1 MVSQATAHTAAAP
14 QRRVAPVPALQAL
27 RRQVKGA
34 VIEPGGDGW
43 DAATQAFN
51 LTFRQN
57 PALTVVPENENDV
70 SAIMAY
76 ARAQGM
82 QVTAQR
88 TGHNAQPLAGAL
100 EEMILVKTDA
110 MQGVEIDVDRRIAR
124 VRAGAKW
131 GNVVPQ
137 ASEFGLA
144 ALHGSTPDVSI
155 AGYSLGGGVGWY
167 SRKYGLSSNSVTA
180 IELVTA
186 DGEFRRVDHD
196 HEPDLFWA
204 LRGGGGNF
212 GIVTALEMELYA
224 IPDIYAGVL
233 FFPWERSSEVL
244 HAWREWTETVPEEM
258 TSVGRILQFPPMPEL
273 PDHLRGQKFAIVE
286 GIYTGDEASGRDLM
300 KPLREL
306 GPAMDTFA
314 MVEPVGLA
322 ELHMDPP
329 TPVPYTGTGH
339 MLGKLDAAAIDRF
352 VAVAGPES
360 GSTLVSSEIRH
371 LGGELHR
378 AKPGNGAL
386 ATFEADYLT
395 FGIGI
400 VMDDESYKAHRASID
415 RHAEAFRP
423 YDNGRQ
429 YLNFTEE
436 HTDPARFY
444 TPHTYR
450 RLRQAKRNYDPDNLI
465 RANHPILPA

>member
-1 MVSQATAHTAAAP
+1 MSQATAYTP
-14 QRRVAPVPALQAL
+14 TDRRGPAAPVPALQAL

-34 VIEPGGDGW
+34 VIEPGRDGW

-51 LTFRQN
+51 LTIRQEPTLVAV
-57 PALTVVPENENDV
+57 PADEQDV
-70 SAIMAY
+70 IAIVNF

-88 TGHNAQPLAGAL
+88 TGHNAEPLGSL
-100 EEMILVKTDA
+100 DDVILVKTDA
-110 MQGVEIDVDRRIAR
+110 LQGVEIDVEQRIAR

-131 GNVVPQ
+131 GNLVPQ
-137 ASEFGLA
+137 ASDLGLA
-144 ALHGSTPDVSI
+144 ALHGSTPDVSV

-167 SRKYGLSSNSVTA
+167 ARKLGLSTNSVTA

-186 DGEFRRVDHD
+186 DGTFRRVDRNND
-196 HEPDLFWA
+196 PDLFWA

-212 GIVTALEMELYA
+212 GIVTAVEVQLYS

-244 HAWREWTETVPEEM
+244 HAWREWTETVPDEM

-273 PDHLRGQKFAIVE
+273 PEALRGKNFVVVE
-286 GIYTGDEASGRDLM
+286 GIYMGDDASGADLM
-300 KPLREL
+300 RPIREL

-329 TPVPYTGTGH
+329 TPVPYTGAGH

-352 VAVAGPES
+352 VAASGPGS
-360 GSTLVSSEIRH
+360 VSTLVSSEIRH

-378 AKPGNGAL
+378 PKPGNGAL
-386 ATFEADYLT
+386 ATFDADFLT
-395 FGIGI
+395 FGVGI
-400 VMDDESYKAHRASID
+400 VFDEAAYHAHRAAVEGL
-415 RHAEAFRP
+415 AEAFEP
-423 YDNGRQ
+423 YGNGRE
-429 YLNFTEE
+429 YLNFTE
-436 HTDPARFY
+436 HHSDPARFY
-444 TPHTYR
+444 TPHAYR
-450 RLRQAKRNYDPDNLI
+450 RLRQVKAAYDPENLV
-465 RANHPILPA
+465 RANHPIPPA

>member
-1 MVSQATAHTAAAP
+1 VSQATAHTAASP
-14 QRRVAPVPALQAL
+14 RRRVAPVPALQAL

-51 LTFRQN
+51 LTFHQD
-57 PALTVVPENENDV
+57 PALTAVPADEQDVVRIVEF
-70 SAIMAY
+70 

-88 TGHNAQPLAGAL
+88 TGHNAEPLGGSL
-100 EEMILVKTDA
+100 DQMILVKTDA
-110 MQGVEIDVDRRIAR
+110 MQGVEIDVERRIAR
-124 VRAGAKW
+124 VRSGAKW

-137 ASEFGLA
+137 ASDLGLA
-144 ALHGSTPDVSI
+144 VLHGSTPDVSV

-167 SRKYGLSSNSVTA
+167 ARRLGLSANSVTA

-186 DGEFRRVDHD
+186 DGQFRRVDHD
-196 HEPDLFWA
+196 NEPDLFWA

-212 GIVTALEMELYA
+212 GIVTALEVQLYL

-244 HAWREWTETVPEEM
+244 HAWREWTATVPDEL
-258 TSVGRILQFPPMPEL
+258 TSVGRILQFPPVPDIPE
-273 PDHLRGQKFAIVE
+273 PLRGNKFVVVE
-286 GIYTGDEASGRDLM
+286 GIYTGDEASGSDLM
-300 KPLREL
+300 KPIRDL
-306 GPAMDTFA
+306 GPAIDTFE

-322 ELHMDPP
+322 ELHIDPP
-329 TPVPYTGTGH
+329 TPVPYTGAGH
-339 MLGKLDAAAIDRF
+339 MLGTLDAAAIDRF
-352 VAVAGPES
+352 VAVAGPDS
-360 GSTLVSSEIRH
+360 ASTLISSEIRH

-378 AKPGNGAL
+378 PKPGNGAL
-386 ATFEADYLT
+386 ATFDADFLT
-395 FGIGI
+395 FGVGL
-400 VMDDESYKAHRASID
+400 VFDGAGYKSHRATID
-415 RHAEAFRP
+415 AHAEAFGP
-423 YDNGRQ
+423 YHNGRQ

-444 TPHTYR
+444 TPHAYR
-450 RLRQAKRNYDPDNLI
+450 RLRQVKRAYDPDNLI

>member
-1 MVSQATAHTAAAP
+1 MSQATAHIAAT
-14 QRRVAPVPALQAL
+14 QRRRFAPVPALEAL

-51 LTFRQN
+51 LTVRQE
-57 PALTVVPENENDV
+57 PALTAVPADEEDV
-70 SAIMAY
+70 IKIVEF

-88 TGHNAQPLAGAL
+88 TGHNAEPLGDAL
-100 EEMILVKTDA
+100 DQMILVKTDA
-110 MQGVEIDVDRRIAR
+110 MQGVEIDVERRIAR

-137 ASEFGLA
+137 ASDLGLA
-144 ALHGSTPDVSI
+144 ALHGSTPDVSV

-167 SRKYGLSSNSVTA
+167 SRKLGLSTNSVTA

-186 DGEFRRVDHD
+186 DGEFRRVDHEN
-196 HEPDLFWA
+196 EPDLFWA

-212 GIVTALEMELYA
+212 GIVTALEVQLYA

-244 HAWREWTETVPEEM
+244 HAWREWTETVPDEM

-273 PDHLRGQKFAIVE
+273 PEHLRGQKFVIVE

-300 KPLREL
+300 KPLRDL

-314 MVEPVGLA
+314 MVEPVGLS

-329 TPVPYTGTGH
+329 TPVPYTGAGH

-352 VAVAGPES
+352 VDAAGPGSSS
-360 GSTLVSSEIRH
+360 GLVSSEIRH

-378 AKPGNGAL
+378 PKPGNGAL
-386 ATFEADYLT
+386 ATFEADFLT
-395 FGIGI
+395 FGVGI
-400 VMDDESYKAHRASID
+400 VMDGAGYQAHRAAIAA
-415 RHAEAFRP
+415 HAEAFAP
-423 YDNGRQ
+423 YENGRQ

-450 RLRQAKRNYDPDNLI
+450 KLRQVKRAYDPDNLI
-465 RANHPILPA
+465 RANHQILPG